1 VTFTGQTK
9 SPNHTAPEPAE
20 LWVYDVLEPDQISTA
35 KPGFGRRNLNRGTV
49 FILWALR
56 VYVILMVVLIGVQV
70 WNALHAGA

>member
-1 VTFTGQTK
+1 VTFTEQTT

-35 KPGFGRRNLNRGTV
+35 KPGFGRRDLDRGTV

-56 VYVILMVVLIGVQV
+56 VYAILMVVLIGVQV

>member
-1 VTFTGQTK
+1 MTYTGQAK
-9 SPNHTAPEPAE
+9 IANHTAPEPAE
-20 LWVYDVLEPDQISTA
+20 LWVHDVLQPDQISTT
-35 KPGFGRRNLNRGTV
+35 KPAFGRRNLNLGTV